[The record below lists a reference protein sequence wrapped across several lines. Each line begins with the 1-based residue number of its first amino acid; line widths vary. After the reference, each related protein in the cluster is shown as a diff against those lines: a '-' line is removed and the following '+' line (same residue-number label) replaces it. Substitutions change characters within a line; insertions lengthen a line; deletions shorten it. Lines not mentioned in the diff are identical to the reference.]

1 MKQGWWG
8 WVERCDRKTLG
19 ARHGAT
25 TSTSTKSSRH
35 KKGVHLLVAVAMAI
49 DDKSLLFLP
58 RISLL
63 LAVIAVAVMLI
74 PHAEPPLPAATRED
88 NFGRTPTE
96 GKTFTK
102 PKVTS
107 HPDLP
112 IPDDDRM
119 EPIDSYLNQFGIGPG
134 LPELDVW
141 YDNLKVRDKTK
152 SLFVTPCAHLCSL
165 SLARSSL
172 RAWT

>member
-1 MKQGWWG
+1 MKMGG
-8 WVERCDRKTLG
+8 WVGWDFAIHKVRCPSRRHNFDEHKT
-19 ARHGAT
+19 RDT
-25 TSTSTKSSRH
+25 
-35 KKGVHLLVAVAMAI
+35 KGVHLLVAVAMAI

-152 SLFVTPCAHLCSL
+152 SLFVTPCAHLCSP

>member
-1 MKQGWWG
+1 
-8 WVERCDRKTLG
+8 
-19 ARHGAT
+19 
-25 TSTSTKSSRH
+25 
-35 KKGVHLLVAVAMAI
+35 MAI

-74 PHAEPPLPAATRED
+74 PHAPPLPAATRED

-119 EPIDSYLNQFGIGPG
+119 EPIDSYLTNSASGRA
-134 LPELDVW
+134 
-141 YDNLKVRDKTK
+141 Y
-152 SLFVTPCAHLCSL
+152 
-165 SLARSSL
+165 RSS
-172 RAWT
+172 TFGTTT